1 MTQPK
6 SSLALACIL
15 PFVIY
20 LAGSA
25 WLAKLPTQWYWFAY
39 IIVATTSAFAAW
51 RLLDS
56 ESRRQLI
63 RPHLRIAPALLV
75 GFVGIG
81 LWIALSHLQIEKQ
94 FLPEWMHPA
103 DRVGFNPWEQLSGT
117 LAIWAFILVRTIGI
131 SIVVPVVEEL
141 FWRAFLLRWT
151 IDPDW
156 QRVPIGAFSWKSC
169 LIVTALFT
177 MAHPEWLAAA
187 VYSLLMNGL
196 LYWKK
201 DLWQCMVAHGV
212 SNLLLAVYV
221 LASGNWWLW

>member
-39 IIVATTSAFAAW
+39 TIVATTSALAAW
-51 RLLDS
+51 KLLDP

-63 RPHLRIAPALLV
+63 QPHLRIAPALLV
-75 GFVGIG
+75 GFLGIG
-81 LWIALSHLQIEKQ
+81 LWIALSHLQIEKR

-103 DRVGFNPWEQLSGT
+103 DRVGFNPWEQLSDT
-117 LAIWAFILVRTIGI
+117 LAIWSFILVRTIGI

-156 QRVPIGAFSWKSC
+156 QRVPIGTFSWKSC

-187 VYSLLMNGL
+187 VYCLLMNGL

-212 SNLLLAVYV
+212 SNFLLAIYV
-221 LASGNWWLW
+221 MATGNWWLW